1 MTLKELQKQIAASDK
16 KFAEMEA
23 MLQQKIDI
31 EMASRLPDRT
41 SVLRMKEQISGI
53 HGRALRAADK
63 LKKEYAMQNAP
74 ADIGDVISTEIN
86 IQRKNGTMGHIY
98 RMMRVDRIEV
108 AAFEVPSLVYYGTY
122 LKMDGKTPVAKP
134 MMIPIHQK
142 DITKVVK
149 ATANKY

>member
-1 MTLKELQKQIAASDK
+1 MTYNQLQQQIAESDK

-31 EMASRLPDRT
+31 EMSSRLPDRT
-41 SVLRMKEQISGI
+41 AVLRMKEQIAGI

-74 ADIGDVISTEIN
+74 ADIGDVIGTEIK
-86 IQRKNGTMGHIY
+86 IQRKNGVQGHIY
-98 RMMRVDRIEV
+98 RLMRVDRIEV

-122 LKMDGKTPVAKP
+122 LKADGKTPVAKQ
-134 MMIPIHQK
+134 MMIPIYQK

-149 ATANKY
+149 VTANKY

>member
-1 MTLKELQKQIAASDK
+1 MTYKQLQQQIAASDK
-16 KFAEMEA
+16 KFAEMES
-23 MLQQKIDI
+23 MLQNKIDI
-31 EMASRLPDRT
+31 EMKSRLPDRT

-74 ADIGDVISTEIN
+74 ADIGDVISTEIKVH
-86 IQRKNGTMGHIY
+86 RKNGITGHVY
-98 RMMRVDRIEV
+98 RLMRVERIEV

-122 LKMDGKTPVAKP
+122 LKMDGKTPVDKQ

>member
-1 MTLKELQKQIAASDK
+1 MTLKELQKLLAASDK

-74 ADIGDVISTEIN
+74 ADIGDVISTEIKVH
-86 IQRKNGTMGHIY
+86 RKNSITGHVY
-98 RMMRVDRIEV
+98 RLMRVERIEV

-122 LKMDGKTPVAKP
+122 LKMDGKTPVAKQ
-134 MMIPIHQK
+134 MMIPIHEK

>member
-1 MTLKELQKQIAASDK
+1 MTRQELYNQIKDSDR

-31 EMASRLPDRT
+31 EMQSRLPDRT
-41 SVLRMKEQISGI
+41 AVLRMKEQIAGI

-74 ADIGDVISTEIN
+74 ADIGDVISTEIK
-86 IQRKNGTMGHIY
+86 IQRKNGVQGHIY
-98 RMMRVDRIEV
+98 RLMRVDRIEV
-108 AAFEVPSLVYYGTY
+108 AAFEEPSLVYYGTY
-122 LKMDGKTPVAKP
+122 LKSDGKTPVAKQ
-134 MMIPIHQK
+134 MMVPIHQK

-149 ATANKY
+149 VATSKY

>member
-1 MTLKELQKQIAASDK
+1 MTRQELYNQIKDSDR

-31 EMASRLPDRT
+31 EMQSRLPDRMA
-41 SVLRMKEQISGI
+41 VLRMKEQISGI
-53 HGRALRAADK
+53 RGRAVRAADK

-86 IQRKNGTMGHIY
+86 IQRKNGVMEHIF
-98 RMMRVDRIEV
+98 RMMRVERIEV
-108 AAFEVPSLVYYGTY
+108 AAFEEPSLVYYGTY
-122 LKMDGKTPVAKP
+122 LKSDGKTPVAKQ
-134 MMIPIHQK
+134 MMVPIHQK

-149 ATANKY
+149 VTTSKY

>member
-1 MTLKELQKQIAASDK
+1 MTYNQLQQQIAESDK

-98 RMMRVDRIEV
+98 RLMRVERIEV

-122 LKMDGKTPVAKP
+122 LKMDGKTPVAKQI
-134 MMIPIHQK
+134 MIPIHQK

>member
-1 MTLKELQKQIAASDK
+1 MTYKQLQQQIAASDK
-16 KFAEMEA
+16 KFAEMES
-23 MLQQKIDI
+23 MLQIKIDI
-31 EMASRLPDRT
+31 EMKSRLPDRT

-74 ADIGDVISTEIN
+74 ADIGDVIITEIKVH
-86 IQRKNGTMGHIY
+86 RKNGITGHVY

-122 LKMDGKTPVAKP
+122 LKMDGKTPVAKQ
-134 MMIPIHQK
+134 MMIPIHQE